1 MNPKKNLNSK
11 TVRQCLFVAFL
22 LVVWELLSRVGHLP
36 ALLFPSLS
44 SVLSQLITQTING
57 ELVNRTCFSLYLIS
71 IGLGV
76 AVILALFLTALA
88 SCFDFVSEW
97 VQVLMAILHPL
108 PGIAILPVVILW
120 LGTGSRSII
129 AVIILSAVWPL
140 VANLHTGLRSIPATQ
155 IEAGKN
161 LGLKGLNLVWSIL
174 IPGALPYI
182 LSGLR
187 VAWARSWQAAVAA
200 EMVFG
205 ACGGE
210 GGLGWFIYKKRFF
223 MEIADVFA
231 GMIVIVLI
239 GLIMER
245 LCFELIEQR
254 TIRRWGITSR

>member
-1 MNPKKNLNSK
+1 MKNIKSFNSK
-11 TVRQCLFVAFL
+11 TLRQSLFFAFL
-22 LVVWELLSRVGHLP
+22 LLLWEVVSRVAHLP
-36 ALLFPSLS
+36 ALLFPPLS
-44 SVLSQLITQTING
+44 SVLSQLVTQTING
-57 ELVNRTCFSLYLIS
+57 ELINRTCFSLYLIG

-76 AVILALFLTALA
+76 AVLLALIITALA
-88 SCFDFVSEW
+88 SCFSLVSEW

-120 LGTGSRSII
+120 LGTGARSII

-140 VANLHTGLRSIPATQ
+140 VANLHTGLRSIPTTQ

-174 IPGALPYI
+174 IPGAFPYI

-223 MEIADVFA
+223 MEIPDVFA
-231 GMIVIVLI
+231 GMVVIVLI
-239 GLIMER
+239 GLFMER
-245 LCFELIEQR
+245 LCFEIIEKR
-254 TIRRWGITSR
+254 TIRRWGMTSS